1 MKSHSKNLLLIIAYT
16 VAVYVATVALQIY
29 QPATGGYFNLGEAM
43 IYLAALTAGPLVASI
58 AGGIGSSLA
67 DLSTGYG
74 IFAPATLVIKFTEG
88 YVAGYL
94 AKRFKGLRGK
104 AIGALTGACYTALL
118 LSFSVF
124 YWRGK
129 IYVGPEQWL
138 SFKLESPLIEI
149 PLVVW
154 IIIAF
159 VLGALIAYSVAK
171 NVYGGEAAAVL
182 LSGLI
187 MVTGYLLYEYFVSN
201 PLTGRPPAAAFIEV
215 PVNIGQAVIGAAIAI
230 PLASW
235 LRRAGYVA
243 SGGQGQSE

>member
-1 MKSHSKNLLLIIAYT
+1 MVSRSRKILLIIAYT

-43 IYLAALTAGPLVASI
+43 IYLAALTAGPVVAGI

-74 IFAPATLVIKFTEG
+74 IFAPATLVIKLTEG

-94 AKRFKGLRGK
+94 ARRLRGVRNRVV
-104 AIGALTGACYTALL
+104 AALTGALYTVLL
-118 LSFSVF
+118 LIFSVF
-124 YWRGK
+124 YWSGK
-129 IYVGPEQWL
+129 IFVGPEKWL
-138 SFKLESPLIEI
+138 TFKFESPLVEI
-149 PLVVW
+149 PLAAW
-154 IIIAF
+154 IVIAI
-159 VLGALIAYSVAK
+159 VLGILIAYSVAR
-171 NVYGGEAAAVL
+171 NIYGGEAAALL

-201 PLTGRPPAAAFIEV
+201 PLTGRPPVLAFVEV

-235 LRRAGYVA
+235 LRRAGYVED
-243 SGGQGQSE
+243 SSQSNNK